1 MASYFLYEC
10 AAGYALFEK
19 VEYDETSTS
28 LKQLQKSLETFESFS
43 KMIKLKSFRAFQG
56 NDQALVN
63 LRSLAESEIS
73 EDLKDF
79 LETVLAKTKSKVS
92 LGVIDKTLA
101 SKIGEQFNVQVK
113 LNDSVFEMFRGI
125 RLHFTKFIK
134 KQDFQDSNLMKIS
147 LGLGHSF
154 SRSKVTTD
162 VARQDKHIIQ
172 TISLLDQIEKNLNLF
187 SMRIKE
193 WYSWH
198 FPELVKVVSDN
209 RPYVQLVKLIQDRTK
224 MGKDMVNQIE
234 EITMD
239 AGIAERIMQVSASS
253 MGQELIEEDLN
264 AMMTFCDRVISGFE
278 YRDDLK
284 EYLRE
289 KMTSVAPSLTAFI
302 GESVGAKLILQAGSL
317 TNLSKCPASTVQ
329 ILGAEKALFRALKTR
344 GNTPKYGTL
353 YHASYIN
360 KAKAK
365 DKGKISRYIA
375 NKCALAARL
384 DCYSVNPTTR
394 FGEKMKEQVEERL
407 TFLETGEQSRKNVDV
422 MKEVLDELKAENLY
436 FETPAEL
443 AASKKKKKKSKK
455 QKVVEPEEEEEEEE
469 VKPKKSKKSHKVK
482 QPDEEEL
489 AAEDED
495 VPVEQVKSK
504 KKKLKQ

>member
-56 NDQALVN
+56 NEQALAN
-63 LRSLAESEIS
+63 LRTLAESEIS
-73 EDLKDF
+73 DDLRDF
-79 LETVLAKTKSKVS
+79 LETVLAKTKSKVT
-92 LGVIDKTLA
+92 LGVLDKTLA

-172 TISLLDQIEKNLNLF
+172 TISLLEQIEKNLNLF

-209 RPYVQLVKLIQDRTK
+209 KPYVQLVKLIQDRTK
-224 MGKDMVNQIE
+224 IEKDLVNQIE
-234 EITMD
+234 EITLD
-239 AGIAERIMQVSASS
+239 AGIAERIMQVAASS

-289 KMTSVAPSLTAFI
+289 KMTAVAPSLTAFI

-394 FGEKMKEQVEERL
+394 FGERMKEQVEERL
-407 TFLETGEQSRKNVDV
+407 NFLETGEQSKKNVDV

-436 FETPAEL
+436 FESNEEL

-455 QKVVEPEEEEEEEE
+455 TKVVEPEEEEEEE

-489 AAEDED
+489 IAEDEE